1 MGFDEALG
9 LSSMYGVL
17 EVGCGVMLI
26 LVFWE
31 IGLWTCGYGGVTEST
46 ESPLASSS
54 LSFLFVIFSII
65 LIKLSF
71 SLLLSGCKRNCA
83 FMI

>member
-1 MGFDEALG
+1 MCDWGGWLWSDVDVGILG
-9 LSSMYGVL
+9 D
-17 EVGCGVMLI
+17 
-26 LVFWE
+26 W
-31 IGLWTCGYGGVTEST
+31 LWN
-46 ESPLASSS
+46 PPASSS
-54 LSFLFVIFSII
+54 LSFLFVNFFLII